1 VTKTMNAKS
10 VEIAIYEISIGSEP
24 LDQVLIAG
32 LLLHAT
38 VKLPETT
45 DGFSQRTRR
54 HLGKRPE
61 KLKSYDDDHA
71 EHSRGGEDWRGWSMQ
86 RNGEHCM
93 HKVHRS
99 YKYTVQRREGW
110 LLLQWLLEFVVVI
123 HV

>member
-10 VEIAIYEISIGSEP
+10 VEITIYEISIGSEP

-32 LLLHAT
+32 LLLHAP
-38 VKLPETT
+38 VKPPETT

-54 HLGKRPE
+54 HLGKWPE
-61 KLKSYDDDHA
+61 KLKSDDDDHA
-71 EHSRGGEDWRGWSMQ
+71 EHSRGGGDWRGWSMQ

-99 YKYTVQRREGW
+99 YKYTVQRRVG
-110 LLLQWLLEFVVVI
+110 VVVCYWSWQ
-123 HV
+123 